1 MIGLLSINHS
11 VKTKD
16 KKTPGRRGEWTE
28 SSGHFYGR
36 LRAVQGIRGLLYT
49 GGYGRFRGE
58 WAIFIHG
65 NIIST
70 YTLAF
75 KILAVIHKVS
85 DLNSVKKKTNI
96 TCQQLSRQY
105 LSLD

>member
-16 KKTPGRRGEWTE
+16 EKTPGRRGEWTE

-36 LRAVQGIRGLLYT
+36 LRAVQGIRGLSYT

-58 WAIFIHG
+58 WVKLKSIPTLWTPTYYGHLIITDRFVLYLGKENPYTSSIFNLL
-65 NIIST
+65 NI
-70 YTLAF
+70 
-75 KILAVIHKVS
+75 
-85 DLNSVKKKTNI
+85 N
-96 TCQQLSRQY
+96 
-105 LSLD
+105 